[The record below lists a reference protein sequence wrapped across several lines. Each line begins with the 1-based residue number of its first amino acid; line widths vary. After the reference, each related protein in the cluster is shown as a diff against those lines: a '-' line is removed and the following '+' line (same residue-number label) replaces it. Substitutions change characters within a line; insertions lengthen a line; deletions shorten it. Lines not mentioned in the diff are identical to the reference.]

1 MSLILDKDEAFSMS
15 AYVESPGYQR
25 VLVSGYLLERRADG
39 NYLAPLLPQL
49 FYGANGVQLQTWQ
62 QYLPTTG
69 NQVILSRSGG
79 HPSVPREDLYWRKA
93 ESKTESKTQIQTQ
106 PVTANLSVPNYT
118 IPVLLVGGTLI
129 AVVAYYLWKK
139 G

>member
-39 NYLAPLLPQL
+39 NYLAPLIPQL
-49 FYGANGVQLQTWQ
+49 FYGANGNVLQTWQ

-79 HPSVPREDLYWRKA
+79 HPSVPREDLYWKKVD
-93 ESKTESKTQIQTQ
+93 SKTESKAQTQIQ
-106 PVTANLSVPNYT
+106 PVTVNLSVPDYT
-118 IPVLLVGGTLI
+118 IPVLLIGSTLI
-129 AVVAYYLWKK
+129 AIAAYYLWKK
-139 G
+139 V